1 MGSIDDGSM
10 KKEDREKS
18 LDAVREKKSVKV
30 ILISFKAGSTGSQ
43 LHFSHA
49 PASQPFSQA

>member
-18 LDAVREKKSVKV
+18 LDAVREKKSIKV

-49 PASQPFSQA
+49 AGSQSFS